1 MVLNRKIKR
10 NMIHNK
16 STYLI
21 TFILLILSTALFTVF
36 NTSIYEIN
44 KNINQFKDEYKVA
57 DANFSAANKLI
68 DIKELESK
76 FNVVIE
82 EMKYK
87 DVLYNNTYIRV
98 YQNRSKL
105 NLVKGDNSL
114 IKVND
119 NQIYINKEFY
129 NNHNLNVGD
138 KININNK
145 EFILKG
151 ISNSPDY
158 IHMLQNSSSVFAN
171 KQSFAIAF
179 INKSDFESFDSPSIC
194 YGIKFNKDNR
204 KEFKKYI
211 NENNVLTSW
220 TDKQNDLKISAI
232 NGDLEAFSVIGD
244 TVPLVIIL
252 LVSLLIGIVLWRLV
266 RNEISQLGTL
276 YALGYNKKKIVKHYM
291 FYPLFITII
300 SGIIGQVLSFFC
312 TDIFKRAIEIE
323 YSLPEFTINMN
334 FKYMIISIL
343 LPVIIIVP
351 LNLIVILFTLKH
363 KPIDLI
369 KNKLQDNKI
378 SFFEKLISKTKLSFR
393 RKFQIKDLARNK
405 GRSILTFCSIVFSSI
420 LLFFV
425 FYITDSL
432 DNIIIKGYDEPNQYS
447 YMYNMESYGTED
459 VNGEKIWNIPVY
471 TKQKGKDEISFMLEG
486 HEKSEKLFVLKDDE
500 NNTLSFNDVIITKSL
515 ANRLNIKQG
524 DTLKFYSN
532 LDETIFKVKI
542 DHVAKTYL
550 NDVLYV
556 PIDLIYKETEIPDG
570 SYSCIISN
578 DKINFKNDKL
588 ASITTKDDMLIG
600 IFNLVSPLRLIMY
613 FVGIVASIIGAAL
626 IYVIIS
632 MVIDENKI
640 NISMFKIL
648 GYSNRKITSI
658 ILNLN
663 DLIVLFAYI
672 CSIFISK
679 YVINM
684 LFIRMTRN
692 TQYTLEAKI
701 SIDSVLIVTGIL
713 WLIYEFS
720 KIATRRKIL
729 KIPMEEVL
737 KNERE

>member
-44 KNINQFKDEYKVA
+44 ENINQFKQEYKVA
-57 DANFSAANKLI
+57 DANFSVANRLL
-68 DIKELESK
+68 DIEGLETK
-76 FNVVIE
+76 FNIVIE

-87 DVLYNNTYIRV
+87 DVLYNNTYIRI
-98 YQNRSKL
+98 YENRSKL

-114 IKVND
+114 IKIND
-119 NQIYINKEFY
+119 NQMYINKEFY
-129 NNHNLNVGD
+129 DNHDLSEND
-138 KININNK
+138 KIKINNK
-145 EFILKG
+145 TFILKG

-158 IHMLQNSSSVFAN
+158 IHMLQNTSSVFAN
-171 KQSFAIAF
+171 KQSFAVAF
-179 INKSDFESFDSPSIC
+179 VDKNDFESFNNPNLC
-194 YGIKFNKDNR
+194 YGIKFNKNNE

-220 TDKQNDLKISAI
+220 TDKEDDLKISAI

-276 YALGYNKKKIVKHYM
+276 YALGYNKKKIIKHYM
-291 FYPLFITII
+291 FYPLFITTI
-300 SGIIGQVLSFFC
+300 SGIVGQVVSFFC
-312 TDIFKRAIEIE
+312 TSIFKRAIEIE
-323 YSLPEFTINMN
+323 YSLPEFSINPN
-334 FKYMIISIL
+334 LKYMIISIL
-343 LPVIIIVP
+343 LPIVIIVP

-378 SFFEKLISKTKLSFR
+378 SILEKLISRTKLSFKL
-393 RKFQIKDLARNK
+393 KFQIKDLARNK
-405 GRSILTFCSIVFSSI
+405 GRSVLTFCSIVFSSI

-432 DNIIIKGYDEPNQYS
+432 DNIIIKGYDEPNQYL

-459 VNGEKIWNIPVY
+459 VNGSKIWNIPVY
-471 TKQKGKDEISFMLEG
+471 TKQKDNKELSFMLEG
-486 HEKSEKLFVLKDDE
+486 HDKNEKLFVLKDEED
-500 NNTLSFNDVIITKSL
+500 NRLSFEDVIITQSL
-515 ANRLNIKQG
+515 AKRLDVKQG
-524 DTLKFYSN
+524 DTVQFYSN

-542 DHVAKTYL
+542 DKIAKTYL

-556 PIDLIYKETEIPDG
+556 PIDLIYKKTEIPKG

-578 DKINFKNDKL
+578 DKISFNNDKL
-588 ASITTKDDMLIG
+588 ASITTKEDMLVG
-600 IFNLVSPLRLIMY
+600 IFNLVSPLSYIMY

-648 GYSNRKITSI
+648 GYSNKKITSI

-684 LFIRMTRN
+684 LFIKMTRN

-720 KIATRRKIL
+720 KIVTRRKIL
-729 KIPMEEVL
+729 KIPMDEVL